1 MIGIE
6 NIKNLDKS
14 REKIIKLYNDY
25 AKTIFEA
32 KHKAK
37 YGKGLKIFT
46 PRQMFQRLA
55 MALTQIKPDNNLGNL
70 LNEIKQIIYLLYQY
84 KKIIKENSENSK
96 SSEPHVLIL
105 NLTEKI
111 YLQRGQKSIALSN
124 LSYTIHEKT

>member
-1 MIGIE
+1 MITIE

-46 PRQMFQRLA
+46 PRGMLQRSA
-55 MALTQIKPDNNLGNL
+55 IVLTQIKLGNNLENL
-70 LNEIKQIIYLLYQY
+70 LNEIK
-84 KKIIKENSENSK
+84 
-96 SSEPHVLIL
+96 
-105 NLTEKI
+105 
-111 YLQRGQKSIALSN
+111 
-124 LSYTIHEKT
+124 